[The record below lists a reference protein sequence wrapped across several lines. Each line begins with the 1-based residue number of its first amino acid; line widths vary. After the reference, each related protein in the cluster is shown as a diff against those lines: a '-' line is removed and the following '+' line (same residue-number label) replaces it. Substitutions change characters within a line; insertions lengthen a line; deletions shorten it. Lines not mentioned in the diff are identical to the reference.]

1 MTKPPAGP
9 GWVGKRMSVLA
20 LVLPQPMAATVGA
33 RSPTGG
39 APTVAVL
46 LAVLLARL
54 LSGVELVT
62 VAVLVRVLPTATLPL
77 TVAVRVRVWL
87 APAARVPRVVKKVVP
102 EPVPSLAE
110 TKVSPAGSV
119 SVTTTF

>member
-20 LVLPQPMAATVGA
+20 AVLPQPMATTVGA

-46 LAVLLARL
+46 VAVLLARL
-54 LSGVELVT
+54 LSGVLLVT
-62 VAVLVRVLPTATLPL
+62 VAVLVRGLPTTALPL
-77 TVAVRVRVWL
+77 TVAVMVSVCV
-87 APAARVPRVVKKVVP
+87 APLARVPRVVKKVVP

-110 TKVSPAGSV
+110 TK
-119 SVTTTF
+119 